1 MEPFGS
7 TYTRCA
13 LKSSDINMNLT
24 FKDRT
29 ITDPVS
35 VLYY

>member
-7 TYTRCA
+7 TYTRFA
-13 LKSSDINMNLT
+13 LKSSDINMNLM
-24 FKDRT
+24 FRDHT

-35 VLYY
+35 VPY